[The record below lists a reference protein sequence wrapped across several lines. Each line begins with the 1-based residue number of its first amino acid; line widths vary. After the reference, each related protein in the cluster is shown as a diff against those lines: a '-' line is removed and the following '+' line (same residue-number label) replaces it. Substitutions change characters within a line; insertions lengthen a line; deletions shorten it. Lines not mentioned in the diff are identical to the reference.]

1 MYRFLGRVLGK
12 AVYEGVIVDLNF
24 APFFLK
30 KLLGQSTTIDDLAM
44 FDPQFYRNL
53 ISLKHSDDVEGLCL
67 TFSFPQTFYGE
78 TTVHKFIP
86 GTFSALNPSTLYLPM
101 NVHYRR

>member
-12 AVYEGVIVDLNF
+12 AVYEGLIVDLNF

-30 KLLGQSTTIDDLAM
+30 KLLGKSTTIDDLAA
-44 FDPQFYRNL
+44 FDPLFYKSL
-53 ISLKHSDDVEGLCL
+53 ISLKHQPDVESLCL

-78 TTVHKFIP
+78 TIVHSFVP
-86 GTFSALNPSTLYLPM
+86 SAFHGMQRYAL
-101 NVHYRR
+101 